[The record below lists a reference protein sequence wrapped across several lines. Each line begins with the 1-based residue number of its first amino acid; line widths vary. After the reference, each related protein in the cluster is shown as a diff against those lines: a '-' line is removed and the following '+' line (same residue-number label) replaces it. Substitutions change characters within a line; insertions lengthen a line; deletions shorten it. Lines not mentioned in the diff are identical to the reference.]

1 MDTRMQCFQMLRHYD
16 PVVIDTETTGLDS
29 TAEILEI
36 SIIDWEGN
44 ILVNTLVKPVG
55 PICPISSKIH
65 GITYDD
71 VKDAPTWAEVLPVVQ
86 QALTGKLGVIY
97 NLDFDIRM
105 MFQSCAPWNI
115 TPEQNFGAV
124 GFFCAMKEYSHW
136 VQSYDNMRKGNR
148 WIKLEKAAQ
157 REGIVIEGQSHRA
170 LSDCFTTLN
179 VVRSVMH
186 KINYGVV

>member
-1 MDTRMQCFQMLRHYD
+1 MQCFQMLRNYS

-29 TAEILEI
+29 TAEILEF
-36 SIIDWEGN
+36 SMIDFEGN
-44 ILVNTLVKPVG
+44 ILVDTLVKPTG
-55 PICPISSKIH
+55 PICPIASRIH
-65 GITYDD
+65 GITPDH
-71 VKDAPTWAEVLPVVQ
+71 VKDAPNWPEVLEVVQ
-86 QALTGKLGVIY
+86 QAFVGKLGVVY

-105 MFQSCAPWNI
+105 MFQSCAPWGI
-115 TPEQNFGAV
+115 TPLQNFGAV

-136 VQSYDNMRKGNR
+136 VQSYDNLKKSNR

-157 REGIVIEGQSHRA
+157 REGINIVGQSHRA

-186 KINYGVV
+186 KVDYGVRL